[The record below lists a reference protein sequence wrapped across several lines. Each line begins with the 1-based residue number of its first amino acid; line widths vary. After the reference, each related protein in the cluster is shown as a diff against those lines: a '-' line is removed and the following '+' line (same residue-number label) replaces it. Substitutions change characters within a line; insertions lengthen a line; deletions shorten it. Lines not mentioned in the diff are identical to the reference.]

1 MKNTKNWYTIDALGA
16 IFTIFTILLQYF
28 YNTFTIILQYLY
40 NTFTIP
46 ISQNISKYIIDIVG
60 NADIVVG
67 NVDIVVGNVNF
78 VVGNVDIVDCWLSK
92 QSGTR
97 LSSIEAISKKLINE

>member
-1 MKNTKNWYTIDALGA
+1 MVHNRCARCNPC
-16 IFTIFTILLQYF
+16 
-28 YNTFTIILQYLY
+28 NLY

-78 VVGNVDIVDCWLSK
+78 VVGNVDIVVGNVDIVDC
-92 QSGTR
+92 
-97 LSSIEAISKKLINE
+97 

>member
-1 MKNTKNWYTIDALGA
+1 MSSLVKIAKIAPSASIVYQFLV
-16 IFTIFTILLQYF
+16 FF
-28 YNTFTIILQYLY
+28 Y

-78 VVGNVDIVDCWLSK
+78 VVGNVDIVVGNVDIVDC
-92 QSGTR
+92 
-97 LSSIEAISKKLINE
+97 